1 MIGNAVTWV
10 ADGEKQAADE
20 TDTYRNGGKMIHDD
34 RVMMDAVETIG
45 GMAATGWKIH
55 GSGSGNG
62 YDGIVAVAHVGGE
75 EIRCTL
81 KPQEGRWAS
90 RIETEEVALD
100 GFLIAGH
107 VMTPEVAA
115 RHVAD
120 ARNGAA

>member
-1 MIGNAVTWV
+1 MIQ
-10 ADGEKQAADE
+10 EEQAMAA
-20 TDTYRNGGKMIHDD
+20 
-34 RVMMDAVETIG
+34 AVETIG
-45 GMAATGWKIH
+45 GMAATGWAIR

-62 YDGIVAVAHVGGE
+62 CDGIVAVAHVGGKT
-75 EIRCTL
+75 IRCTL
-81 KPQEGRWAS
+81 KPEGGNWDC
-90 RIETEEVALD
+90 RIEADDVALD